1 MTAYPRHIEEV
12 AVAVVDNAVYVK
24 GRRAAEPGSLD
35 HTFEVLR
42 ECSDGGPSFCWI
54 GMLRPTADEIAEVA
68 EEFDLHPLAVEDAV
82 DAHQRPKLER
92 YGTTRFVVLRPAR
105 YVDSVEVVKLGELH
119 LFLGPKFVVTVRH
132 ADEPDLAMV
141 RKRMEQQPEL
151 LCHGPDAVLYAVM
164 DKVVDDYFPVLDGL
178 QVDIDEIETQVFTG
192 HSEVSRRI
200 YQLAREVIEFQ
211 RAVEPLREI
220 LSGLAERNTELDLE
234 LRRAFRDVQDHA
246 VRVIERTDSFR
257 QLLNNILTA
266 NAAQVAQR
274 QNEEMTRLT
283 EATYQ
288 QSEQVKRIS
297 SWAAILFAPT
307 LVGTVY
313 GMNFTHMP
321 ELHWVF
327 GYPLAVLLMIL
338 TSLLLRFVF
347 RRRGWL

>member
-1 MTAYPRHIEEV
+1 M
-12 AVAVVDNAVYVK
+12 AVVDNAVYVD
-24 GRRAAEPGSLD
+24 GRRTAEPGCLN
-35 HTFEVLR
+35 HAFEVMR
-42 ECSDGGPSFCWI
+42 DCSGSAPSFCWI
-54 GMLRPTADEIAEVA
+54 GMLRPSADEIAEVA
-68 EEFDLHPLAVEDAV
+68 KEFDLHPLAVEDAV

-92 YGTTRFVVLRPAR
+92 YGATRFVVLRPAR
-105 YVDSVEVVKLGELH
+105 YVDPVEVVELGELH
-119 LFLGPKFVVTVRH
+119 LFLGPEFVVTVRH
-132 ADEPDLAMV
+132 RDEPVLTMV

-151 LCHGPDAVLYAVM
+151 LRHGPDAVLYAVM

-178 QVDIDEIETQVFTG
+178 QLDIDQIETEVFAG
-192 HSEVSRRI
+192 HPDVSRRI
-200 YQLAREVIEFQ
+200 YQLTREVIEFQ

-220 LSGLAERNTELDLE
+220 LRGLAERDGELDLE

-257 QLLNNILTA
+257 QLLNNILTT

-274 QNEEMTRLT
+274 QNEEITRLT

-321 ELHWVF
+321 ELNWVF

-338 TSLLLRFVF
+338 TSCLLRFMF
-347 RRRGWL
+347 KRRGWL